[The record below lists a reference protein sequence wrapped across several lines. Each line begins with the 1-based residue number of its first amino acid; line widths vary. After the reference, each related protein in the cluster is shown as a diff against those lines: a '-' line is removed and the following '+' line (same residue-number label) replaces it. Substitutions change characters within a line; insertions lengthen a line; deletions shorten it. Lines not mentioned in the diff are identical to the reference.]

1 MNCRPFPFLL
11 TVLLLGACQTPTAEL
26 PPPEPV
32 ASLQVSHVR
41 VQYAAAYSPGQTDLG
56 QGEATRLETFID
68 QAGLR
73 SGDKV
78 YVALPNGDL
87 MAAARIGRM
96 AARLA
101 QRNIGAETVAAP
113 ATGLAANHML
123 VMVDRYVVTPPA
135 CPNWSDSPETPH
147 DNTPNSNYGCAT
159 LSNLAEMIDNPRDL
173 EMGRPLGPADAEPG
187 LHAIQRY
194 RSDQV
199 KPFLAS
205 GSTSSTPGSSSG
217 SSSSGSSSGGSDSGG
232 SSSSSSSGPSSGSTS
247 MGGGATSGS
256 SPSQ

>member
-1 MNCRPFPFLL
+1 MNCRPFPFLFA
-11 TVLLLGACQTPTAEL
+11 VLLLGACQTPPEEL

-41 VQYAAAYSPGQTDLG
+41 VQYAAAYSPGQTALG
-56 QGEATRLETFID
+56 QNEATRLEAFLD

-78 YVALPNGDL
+78 YVSLPNGDL
-87 MAAARIGRM
+87 LAAARIGRM
-96 AARLA
+96 AALLA

-135 CPNWSDSPETPH
+135 CPNWSDSPTTPH

-173 EMGRPLGPADAEPG
+173 EMGRPLGPADADPG

-205 GSTSSTPGSSSG
+205 GSTSSTPAPSSG
-217 SSSSGSSSGGSDSGG
+217 SSSSSSSSGGSDSGG
-232 SSSSSSSGPSSGSTS
+232 SSSSTSAPSSGSTS
-247 MGGGATSGS
+247 MGSGGATSS